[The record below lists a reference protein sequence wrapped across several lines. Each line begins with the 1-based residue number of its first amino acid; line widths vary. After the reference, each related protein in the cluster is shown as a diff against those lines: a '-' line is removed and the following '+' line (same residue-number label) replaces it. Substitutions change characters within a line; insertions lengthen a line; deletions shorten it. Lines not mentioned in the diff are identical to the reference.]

1 MHEQIREL
9 IESVEELRMLKD
21 PIENA
26 WNYSLK
32 NIELPMKSSWYNF
45 VKLML
50 NHEDLKHTTNSYHNN
65 YHAAEAII
73 SSSYLMKNEMNKENA
88 MQYGPILFVA
98 MMFHD
103 VAHTGGVNNYEYEL
117 EIKAINSMKAYFND
131 HQSIKNYWNINL
143 EKQYFDFNKF
153 IEVLEKIILETEF
166 KVGVKNNIVQYKENP
181 NIENKLKLLANE
193 SDILISCT
201 SILGPE
207 RSVMLQVEQK
217 QENLCNWN
225 SRLYFLENLVKF
237 ESKASLE
244 LGIKQHIM
252 EQVAAIKAVT
262 TSKLNAMT
270 LEEST
275 QAVLEKINTIPKLK
289 KPKV

>member
-50 NHEDLKHTTNSYHNN
+50 NHEDLKHATNSYHNN

-143 EKQYFDFNKF
+143 EKQYFDLIN
-153 IEVLEKIILETEF
+153 L
-166 KVGVKNNIVQYKENP
+166 
-181 NIENKLKLLANE
+181 LK
-193 SDILISCT
+193 S
-201 SILGPE
+201 
-207 RSVMLQVEQK
+207 
-217 QENLCNWN
+217 
-225 SRLYFLENLVKF
+225 
-237 ESKASLE
+237 
-244 LGIKQHIM
+244 
-252 EQVAAIKAVT
+252 
-262 TSKLNAMT
+262 
-270 LEEST
+270 
-275 QAVLEKINTIPKLK
+275 
-289 KPKV
+289 